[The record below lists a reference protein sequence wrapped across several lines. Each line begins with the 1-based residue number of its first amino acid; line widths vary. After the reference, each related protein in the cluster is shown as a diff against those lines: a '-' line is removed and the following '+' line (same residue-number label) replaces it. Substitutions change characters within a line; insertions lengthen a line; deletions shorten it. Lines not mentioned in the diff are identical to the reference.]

1 MREKLACFMQGR
13 YGTDELYKFSLVLT
27 LVLIVAEIVV
37 SYALPDNIVTAYVG
51 LALSISVFLMYAW
64 MIFRSFS
71 RNIYKRRLENQR
83 FIKAKRAVGRFFSFN
98 VSRKSKSRNK
108 DDNFYIFR
116 DCTKCGAT
124 LRLPRKRGKHR
135 VKCPRCSHSFFVVS
149 K

>member
-1 MREKLACFMQGR
+1 MQGR
-13 YGTDELYKFSLVLT
+13 YGIDELYKFSLVLA
-27 LVLIVAEIVV
+27 LVLIVAEIIVNL
-37 SYALPDNIVTAYVG
+37 ALPDNVVTSYIG
-51 LALSISVFLMYAW
+51 LALSILAFSMYVW
-64 MIFRSFS
+64 MMFRSFS

-83 FIKAKRAVGRFFSFN
+83 FLKIKRVIGRFFSFN

>member
-1 MREKLACFMQGR
+1 MQGR
-13 YGTDELYKFSLVLT
+13 YGIDELYKFSLVLT
-27 LVLIVAEIVV
+27 LVLIVAEIIVNL
-37 SYALPDNIVTAYVG
+37 ALPDNVVTSYIE
-51 LALSISVFLMYAW
+51 LALSILVFSMYAW

-83 FIKAKRAVGRFFSFN
+83 FLKIKRVIGRFFSFN

-116 DCTKCGAT
+116 DCTKCRST
-124 LRLPRKRGKHR
+124 LRLPRKKGRNR
-135 VKCPRCSHSFFVVS
+135 VKCPRCSHSFYV